1 MTPNQTIAHYRIV
14 SKLGEGG
21 MGEVYR
27 ATDTKLGRE
36 VAIKILPAGF
46 AQDPGR
52 MARFEREAKVLAS
65 LNHPNIAAIYGV
77 EERALVMELVEGES
91 PKGPMPF
98 EDAWKIMMQV
108 ADALEYAHEKGI
120 IHRDL
125 KPANV
130 KVTPEGVVKLL
141 DFGLAKAFSS
151 EGETSGPG
159 NAENSPT
166 LTINATEVGV
176 ILGTAAYM
184 APEQAKG
191 KRVDKRADVW
201 SWGVMLYE
209 LLTGS
214 RLFQGEDVAD
224 TLAQVLTKQPDLS
237 RVPTNVRRLLKDC
250 LEKDPKDRLRDI
262 GDAPRLLEGEV
273 PLAQAPAAKTR
284 WPWLVAAIAV
294 IIAVAL
300 AIALWRATRPVDHP
314 LTRLTV
320 DLGPDALPGHTTVA
334 ISPDGRRIVYPARS
348 PNGKQALATRLLDQ
362 TEATLL
368 PGTEGGSEPFFSP
381 DSQWIGFFASGQI
394 KKISVEGGTPVA
406 LYSAPNLF
414 GASWGEDNRL
424 VTAPAFRSP
433 LWRTPASGGPAEPF
447 TTLGPGEVSHWW
459 PQVLPGGDAV
469 LFTASSSTFAWD
481 NATIE
486 AISLKTHQVKIAQR
500 GGYYGR
506 YLPGG
511 YLVYVHQGTL
521 FGVKFDLAKLEVR
534 SAPVP
539 ILEDVAANPSIG
551 DGRFDFSNSGT
562 FVYNAG
568 KGPAAARQID
578 WLDSSGK
585 LQPLISAPGLYFTP
599 RFSPDGRKLAFTN
612 GDIFIY
618 DLDRDSTSRL
628 TFNGNAN
635 VAVWAPDGKHLALAS
650 ANNGFNISWVRS
662 DGAGPVLNLLKSTG
676 FVAPWSFSPDGSR
689 LAYFEA
695 TPGGVWDLWTLPL
708 DLSDPDHPKPGK
720 PEPFVSA
727 PANELLPMFS
737 PDGRWIAYRSDE
749 SGTDEIYVRPF
760 PNANGGKWQISIGG
774 GLYALWS
781 KDGRELFYESA
792 DNRIM
797 VLDYSVQG
805 SSFVPGKPRL
815 WSDKQLFFPG
825 LPNLDLAPDGKR
837 FAVLAQPETSSSAGN
852 SARVTFLFHF
862 FDELKRKIP

>member
-1 MTPNQTIAHYRIV
+1 MTPRQTIAHYRIV

-52 MARFEREAKVLAS
+52 MARFEREAKLLAS

-151 EGETSGPG
+151 ESETSGPG

-209 LLTGS
+209 LLTGD
-214 RLFQGEDVAD
+214 RLFQGEHVAD

-237 RVPTNVRRLLKDC
+237 RVPTKVRRLLKDC
-250 LEKDPKDRLRDI
+250 LEKDPKDRLRYI
-262 GDAPRLLEGEV
+262 GDAPRLLEGEL
-273 PLAQAPAAKTR
+273 PLAQTPAAKTR

-314 LTRLTV
+314 LTRLEV
-320 DLGPDALPGHTTVA
+320 NLGPDAMTGSDTTVA

-348 PNGKQALATRLLDQ
+348 PDEKQALATRLLDRP
-362 TEATLL
+362 ESTLL

-381 DSQWIGFFASGQI
+381 DSQWIGFLASGQI
-394 KKISVEGGTPVA
+394 KKISVEGGAPVA
-406 LYSAPNLF
+406 LCSAPGSF
-414 GASWGEDNRL
+414 GASWGEDNRI
-424 VTAPAFRSP
+424 VAATSP
-433 LWRTPASGGPAEPF
+433 LSPLVWIPASGGTPR
-447 TTLGPGEVSHWW
+447 TLTRLAPGEISHRW

-469 LFTASSSTFAWD
+469 LFTASTPKFNWD
-481 NATIE
+481 NANIE
-486 AISLKTHQVKIAQR
+486 VLSLKTGQVKIVQS
-500 GGYYGR
+500 GYHGR
-506 YLPGG
+506 YLPSGH
-511 YLVYVHQGTL
+511 LVYIHEGTL
-521 FGVKFDLAKLEVR
+521 FGVKFDPAKLEVR

-539 ILEDVAANPSIG
+539 ILEDVAANPTIG

-562 FVYNAG
+562 FVYDAG
-568 KGPAAARQID
+568 KGPAAARRID

-585 LQPLISAPGLYFTP
+585 FQPLVSAPGLDFNP
-599 RFSPDGRKLAFTN
+599 RFSPDGRKLAFIS
-612 GDIFIY
+612 GDVFIY
-618 DLDRDSTSRL
+618 DLDRESTSRL
-628 TFNGNAN
+628 TFNGSTRL
-635 VAVWAPDGKHLALAS
+635 AVWAPDGKHLALAS

-662 DGAGPVLNLLKSTG
+662 DGAGSIVNLLKSADEI
-676 FVAPWSFSPDGSR
+676 VPWSFSPDGRR
-689 LAYFEA
+689 LAYFEY
-695 TPGGVWDLWTLPL
+695 TPGAGFNLWTLPL

-720 PEPFVSA
+720 PEPFLST
-727 PANELLPMFS
+727 PANEALPLFS
-737 PDGRWIAYRSDE
+737 PDGRWIAYRSNE
-749 SGTDEIYVRPF
+749 SGSDEIYVRPF
-760 PNANGGKWQISIGG
+760 PNANEGKWQISSGG
-774 GLYALWS
+774 GLIAFWS
-781 KDGRELFYESA
+781 KNGHELFYETA

-797 VLDYSVQG
+797 AVDYTVHG

-815 WSDKQLFFPG
+815 WYDKPLFSVRVS
-825 LPNLDLAPDGKR
+825 NLDLAPDGKR
-837 FAVLAQPETSSSAGN
+837 FAVLAQPESAPGAA
-852 SARVTFLFHF
+852 SPARVTFLFNF
-862 FDELKRKIP
+862 FDELRRRIP